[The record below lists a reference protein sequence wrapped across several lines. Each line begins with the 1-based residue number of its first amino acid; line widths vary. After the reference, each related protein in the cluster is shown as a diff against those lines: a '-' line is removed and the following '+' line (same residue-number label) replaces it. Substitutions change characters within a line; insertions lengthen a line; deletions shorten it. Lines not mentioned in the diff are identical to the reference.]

1 MAKLRRFTVDSLD
14 GLAAGSELLLSAEE
28 SRHVRVLRLTPGT
41 EFEALDGRGQ
51 CARAVIEADSE
62 HGVRARIV
70 AFEKAPPIARRVKLV
85 LAIAWPKG
93 KRAAVLVE
101 KCAELGVDE
110 LVPIRFERGVVSK
123 DDESEGLVRLRRIAA
138 EASKQSGRDDIMSIA
153 AEMTLPDF
161 LTQSLSAG
169 ATLML
174 DPGAEEHLLTAT
186 ANLQLY
192 AGSLSLVIG
201 PEGGLTSAEIALAGG
216 LGIDKVRLAV
226 HVLRIETAAIAAGAI
241 CKALLES

>member
-1 MAKLRRFTVDSLD
+1 VAKLRRFTVESLD
-14 GLAAGSELLLSAEE
+14 GMAAGSEFLLSADE
-28 SRHVRVLRLTPGT
+28 SRHVRVLRLKPGT
-41 EFEALDGRGQ
+41 EFEALDRRGQ
-51 CARAVIEADSE
+51 CARAVIDADSQ

-70 AFEKAPPIARRVKLV
+70 AFEKAPPVAQRVKLV

-138 EASKQSGRDDIMSIA
+138 EASKQSGRDDILNIA

-169 ATLML
+169 LTFML
-174 DPGAEEHLLTAT
+174 DPGADMHLLTAV
-186 ANLQLY
+186 ANLPET
-192 AGSLSLVIG
+192 AECLSLVIG
-201 PEGGLTSAEIALAGG
+201 PEGGLTSSEIALAGG
-216 LGIDKVRLAV
+216 MGIDKVRLAV

-241 CKALLES
+241 CKALLKT